1 METGRA
7 ISKDAA
13 AKLRD
18 EGVTVNSV
26 KNIVCRSYAPKIKK
40 IEKSVRLLA
49 EVYGR
54 FFQKE
59 DAVEVAKIIEAA
71 LEAWFAGKGDA
82 NVHRESVG
90 TA

>member
-1 METGRA
+1 M
-7 ISKDAA
+7 D
-13 AKLRD
+13 
-18 EGVTVNSV
+18 SV
-26 KNIVCRSYAPKIKK
+26 KDIICRFDAPKTKK
-40 IEKSVRLLA
+40 IEKSVRLPA

-54 FFQKE
+54 FFQKK

-82 NVHRESVG
+82 NVHRKSAG

>member
-1 METGRA
+1 M
-7 ISKDAA
+7 D
-13 AKLRD
+13 
-18 EGVTVNSV
+18 SV
-26 KNIVCRSYAPKIKK
+26 KDIICRFDASKTKK
-40 IEKSVRLLA
+40 IEKSVRLPA

-54 FFQKE
+54 FFQKK

-82 NVHRESVG
+82 NVHRKSAG